1 MKFTGIVATLAI
13 AGSAAA
19 AALPGLDVVKVQSTV
34 TRIDDV
40 LGNLDSA
47 VSSGTLSKADLGDAT
62 SQLSTVHTTL
72 NTLVGGLVEGITSAG
87 SSTSSNPV
95 SGVLDLATSGL
106 IPTVTSVL
114 GSTEKV
120 ADFGMLSQGLVSRIQ
135 NGDVDA
141 AGLQNI
147 LTLVGGN
154 SGLSTLNSVLS
165 QA

>member
-106 IPTVTSVL
+106 IPTVTS
-114 GSTEKV
+114 
-120 ADFGMLSQGLVSRIQ
+120 GM
-135 NGDVDA
+135 
-141 AGLQNI
+141 
-147 LTLVGGN
+147 
-154 SGLSTLNSVLS
+154 S
-165 QA
+165 QAQSEPQANAANKNS

>member
-19 AALPGLDVVKVQSTV
+19 AALPGLDVVKVQATV

-40 LGNLDSA
+40 LGNLNSA
-47 VSSGTLSKADLGDAT
+47 VDSGALNKADLGDAT
-62 SQLSTVHTTL
+62 SELSVVHNTL
-72 NTLVGGLVEGITSAG
+72 NTLVGGLVEGITGGA
-87 SSTSSNPV
+87 SSNSNPV

-106 IPTVTSVL
+106 IPTVTGVL
-114 GSTEKV
+114 GSTEQV
-120 ADFGMLSQGLVSRIQ
+120 TDFGSLSQGLVGRIQ
-135 NGDVDA
+135 SGAVDA

-165 QA
+165 SA